1 MVGVTLF
8 VETIAFVKDQRMLF
22 KRRDDA
28 GAGGELLRCK
38 RSSKPKLGTPSI
50 PDYKAITYFET
61 NFDL

>member
-22 KRRDDA
+22 KRRDAA

-38 RSSKPKLGTPSI
+38 RSSKPKLGT
-50 PDYKAITYFET
+50 
-61 NFDL
+61 